1 MHSPRAT
8 YERVECFGRILNES
22 RADTMTV
29 VMRYHARGTARSL
42 GHQRPVLRGFA
53 EGTPWDKMQVMSEK
67 TYSMLL
73 TEMVTSFI
81 ICFVLVIS
89 MFDLGS
95 FVMRIF
101 TYSYLFWM
109 SSFKKCLRYSIRC
122 ASFRCTY
129 YVLEFF
135 ICPVTC
141 VVVYSAMITVT
152 VTYGA
157 LYLFVALLTWP
168 LLSASSALWATRC
181 YIVRYY
187 RVLFGSHDLESALMM
202 EGDDESGDWDARKYP
217 KARPSFGRKGIAFE
231 TFVRNFGA
239 SMAMEMDD
247 DSDLEETML
256 GTDVGGDVYLAGG
269 GAAPGAAGTRRRI
282 KRLKLLYGHIYRHV
296 PDLRLQEMMHA
307 ACRNDGRAAFRMLVT
322 HCRRDI
328 TDLELAELD
337 EQ

>member
-1 MHSPRAT
+1 MMNLDWTHLCTGANGTNMSSCIGGTARSPLNDLRTSVQPHGASDSQHVSGLPPLWHEAMFACGPRYFQSSINMHSPRAT

-42 GHQRPVLRGFA
+42 GHQRPVLRGLA
-53 EGTPWDKMQVMSEK
+53 EGTPWDKMQVISEK

-122 ASFRCTY
+122 ASCRCTY
-129 YVLEFF
+129 YVLEFL
-135 ICPVTC
+135 ICPVTY

-152 VTYGA
+152 VT
-157 LYLFVALLTWP
+157 
-168 LLSASSALWATRC
+168 LS
-181 YIVRYY
+181 
-187 RVLFGSHDLESALMM
+187 
-202 EGDDESGDWDARKYP
+202 
-217 KARPSFGRKGIAFE
+217 
-231 TFVRNFGA
+231 
-239 SMAMEMDD
+239 
-247 DSDLEETML
+247 
-256 GTDVGGDVYLAGG
+256 
-269 GAAPGAAGTRRRI
+269 
-282 KRLKLLYGHIYRHV
+282 
-296 PDLRLQEMMHA
+296 
-307 ACRNDGRAAFRMLVT
+307 
-322 HCRRDI
+322 I
-328 TDLELAELD
+328 TP
-337 EQ
+337 